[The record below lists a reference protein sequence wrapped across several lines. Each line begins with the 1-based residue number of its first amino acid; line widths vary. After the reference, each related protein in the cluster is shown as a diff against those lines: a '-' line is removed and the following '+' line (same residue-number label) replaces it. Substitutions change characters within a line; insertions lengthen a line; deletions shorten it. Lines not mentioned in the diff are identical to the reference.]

1 MTDRWLIGDWCKVW
15 TGVWMTNLGFPRV
28 FPQRCYCMGDCHRSD
43 PKGGQDCWQVCSCS
57 VGKQISVF
65 LHALDCTIAMIAFTL
80 HVISRSYQKP
90 EGTSTVFLPS
100 KCVSYQNYSHYI
112 ARTRLISA
120 HIQMK
125 TAVARCGASCT
136 VEKHG
141 FGSLFE
147 IYSEFTVQWQRV
159 HSLLHQSA
167 QGTSRTALV
176 CIMQ

>member
-1 MTDRWLIGDWCKVW
+1 MDRGMDDKSGLPEGIPPAMLLYGRLPQEWPKGW
-15 TGVWMTNLGFPRV
+15 TRLLTSVQLFRRKANLGI
-28 FPQRCYCMGDCHRSD
+28 S
-43 PKGGQDCWQVCSCS
+43 SCS
-57 VGKQISVF
+57 G
-65 LHALDCTIAMIAFTL
+65 LCTIAMIAFTL